1 MLDFIASLNKT
12 EVSMAP
18 QDINDLFFSTLQ
30 QLHFPSITRFER
42 MHLPLGIKSDK
53 SRTKKNNLYYGSL

>member
-18 QDINDLFFSTLQ
+18 QDINDLFFQPCNSFTFQ
-30 QLHFPSITRFER
+30 V
-42 MHLPLGIKSDK
+42 
-53 SRTKKNNLYYGSL
+53 